1 MVSYLFTIIV
11 VGSIGLIGYR
21 MIFKKK
27 TPSSMYTPY
36 DDMIMGKKDDVKRN
50 YHEQIQNT
58 ISNMKKK
65 AIKTKPFERICLYPT
80 INCFVNFQSIRLVF
94 LVSVTF
100 SLFNLG
106 FIILPSV
113 SLP

>member
-11 VGSIGLIGYR
+11 VGIIGLIGYR

-36 DDMIMGKKDDVKRN
+36 DDMIMGKKMMLKETTMN
-50 YHEQIQNT
+50 KIQNT

-65 AIKTKPFERICLYPT
+65 AIKTKPFERICLYPA
-80 INCFVNFQSIRLVF
+80 INCFVNFQSI
-94 LVSVTF
+94 
-100 SLFNLG
+100 
-106 FIILPSV
+106 
-113 SLP
+113 

>member
-36 DDMIMGKKDDVKRN
+36 DDMIMGKKMMLKETTMN
-50 YHEQIQNT
+50 KIQNT
-58 ISNMKKK
+58 Y
-65 AIKTKPFERICLYPT
+65 RI
-80 INCFVNFQSIRLVF
+80 
-94 LVSVTF
+94 
-100 SLFNLG
+100 
-106 FIILPSV
+106 
-113 SLP
+113 